1 MFLVLFKPN
10 FLQSVFK
17 IKSSIFRAGITE
29 PIQIQKKTD
38 KRGVDFTNAHN
49 VRCVFEKSSNHYQ
62 QKQNTS
68 YKSYFAG
75 YIQYI
80 LLFQDTFDG
89 WSKEGGKK
97 WDIITKRGIIPIVG
111 NNNWQAIWWPSLHA
125 KCRNGCQWWFF
136 HIIMLIGEN
145 ALQESIW

>member
-1 MFLVLFKPN
+1 MVLKVVQVFSVAFQTN

-17 IKSSIFRAGITE
+17 IKSSISRAGITE

-49 VRCVFEKSSNHYQ
+49 VRCVFEKRSNHYQ
-62 QKQNTS
+62 QKQKKS

-89 WSKEGGKK
+89 
-97 WDIITKRGIIPIVG
+97 
-111 NNNWQAIWWPSLHA
+111 
-125 KCRNGCQWWFF
+125 
-136 HIIMLIGEN
+136 
-145 ALQESIW
+145 